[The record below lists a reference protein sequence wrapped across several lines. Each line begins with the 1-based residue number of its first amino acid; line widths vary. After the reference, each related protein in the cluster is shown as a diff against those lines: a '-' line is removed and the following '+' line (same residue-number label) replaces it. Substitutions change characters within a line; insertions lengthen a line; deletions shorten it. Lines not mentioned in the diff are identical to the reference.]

1 MRHLFRWL
9 MCLAFT
15 MLPTLANAFEIGEYI
30 YTVTDSVK
38 RTVSLKAKQPRNI
51 TGNVSIPAKVEY
63 DGVEYKVTALDEYA
77 FNYSEELISV
87 TIPNTVTYIGNNAF
101 YFCRKLTSVTI
112 PNSVVTIDSYA
123 FSICSSLK
131 SLTIPN
137 SVTTIGAW
145 AFESCK
151 QLTSVI
157 IPNSVTSL
165 GNHAFT
171 NCTGLTSVT
180 ISNTVT
186 ILNHTFVDCTG
197 LTSVTIPN
205 SVTSMNGTFRGCT
218 GLTSVVIP
226 NSVTSMDGTFE
237 GCTKLTSITI
247 PNSVTSIE
255 MAFKDCTGLTSVSIP
270 NSVTN
275 INNAFRGCTEL
286 TNVTIPN
293 SVTSMTYAF
302 CDCAKLTN
310 VTIPNSVTSIDG
322 TFYGCTSLTSI
333 EIPNNVTSIDRTF
346 YGCTSLTSVVIPK
359 SVTVIGSYTFY
370 DCSQLASIEIPDS
383 VSSIGQGAFHNCKNL
398 PELIIPD
405 RVATIGESAFSSTSC
420 TVYYGGNATGSP
432 WGAKRLIRGSVIDG
446 DFVYA
451 DKQKT
456 KLVAYLGSDSV
467 ITIPDN
473 VKTIAEKIFYNNTGL
488 TSVVIPESVT
498 SIEKQAFYGCTGLKS
513 IVIPDAVSTIGD
525 EAFYSVKRI
534 YYGGAATRS
543 PWGANFHVRGSVFCG
558 DFVYAD
564 EQKTK
569 LVFYNG
575 TDSVVTIP
583 DHVRIIG
590 ERAFIGNIGITSVSI
605 PDSVTTI
612 ETSAFYGCENLTSVN
627 MPSALTTIGDYAFET
642 CQNCRTFSDIILPNS
657 VTSIGRSAFSRVE
670 RLYYAG
676 TATGSSWG
684 AEWHIRGN
692 VFDGDFVYADEQKT
706 ILAGYIG
713 SDSIVDIPNQV
724 KTIGIGAFLQNQK
737 LYSVNMSNSV
747 VSIEENAFRECPN
760 LTYVALSDSIT
771 SIGTYAFFNNKKL
784 ISVTIPESVTT
795 IETCAFDNCKGLSS
809 VIVPNSLA
817 SIGSSAFRNIDTIY
831 FAGNSPGSPWGA
843 KKWVR
848 GSVFDGDFV
857 YSDEQKEN
865 LVFYRGNDSVVII
878 SDQVK
883 VIGEYAFYIKTKL
896 SNVIFPDSLI
906 SIKNYA
912 FDGCVLLSS
921 VSVPNDVN
929 TIGTY
934 AFRGTDTLYYG
945 GSATG
950 SPWGARRHIKGV
962 VYDGDF
968 VYADEQKTILNAYL
982 GNDSVVTI
990 PDQVKVIDEYAFYN
1004 KTKLR
1009 NVIFPDSLISIKN
1022 YAFDGC
1028 DHLSLVIVPN
1038 TVNTIGT
1045 YAFRGTNILCYGGNA
1060 VGASWGAKRY
1070 LKESFTDGA
1079 IVYAD
1084 EGRTNII
1091 AYVGTASVVAIPN
1104 SVTSIDA
1111 NTFNGFETVYY
1122 AGTATGSP
1130 WGAKRHKRCLVDGDF
1145 IYADE
1150 EKTKLV
1156 AYAGMD
1162 SVVVIPK
1169 QVKTIGDSA
1178 FYGNTKITAVT
1189 FSDSVTVIGVAT
1201 FKNCTSLSSLI
1212 VPNSVTKIGTEAF
1225 MGIDTV
1231 YYLMETDTILI
1242 IKDFY
1247 VIHNLQEFLTYRDIN
1262 NKGYHPNGRL
1272 DADIDLSPVC
1282 GVINGESISWE
1293 PIYLGNTTFDGGN
1306 HTVSNLY
1313 INQPDKSNMGL
1324 FYGGNYGI
1332 IKNLKVTNAYVK
1344 GKDYVAG
1351 IASGSVGPDFLNCHF
1366 EGIVIGMGYHTRG
1379 VGELRCH
1386 AYNCSNY
1393 GLIVSSQYSYG
1404 VAGGDILNCYNR
1416 GRIIGDIIANGLEY
1430 SNNNCYNAG
1439 AIIAGRDVYSIYS
1452 QNKKDDCTN
1461 LFNLKI
1467 EGISL
1472 NDEDNIQ
1479 QLDSSAF
1486 LSGAVTDSLN
1496 KYVAQNPKTYAGWIL
1511 KDSIPLLPWVQGED
1525 GFPRFEGVDLQ
1536 PTQGYIVRFT
1546 GKVNNI
1552 EVSLDGT
1559 INLPVCPVDGCTY
1572 VFSND
1577 FDGKNIVSDT
1587 TVAVSQIVDPNFL
1600 ERDDDGFY
1608 LIHNGAELAKF
1619 RDVVNE
1625 GAVAINGRLANDID
1639 LSQEC
1644 KDSVWTPIGIYYKNK
1659 EYNYLAFE
1667 GIFDGAGHT
1676 IKHLYDITDSPNEWE
1691 STHWGRGLFG
1701 YTRNATIQNV
1711 VVKNS
1716 RITGFVVAAIV
1727 ATAENTTIVNC
1738 GSEAELYGY
1747 SDYGVASMC
1756 ANGEGT
1762 NIIMNCYNI
1771 GKVKG
1776 EWQAY
1781 AIAAHAHG
1789 TYELKNCYSSAL
1801 IWWDGRSMPENGQK
1815 GEFGSFNFGTAMN
1828 TRCFADT
1835 VICNSPEEYPSVT
1848 KTSTD
1853 YIKSDAF
1860 LADMNAWVDSMN
1872 ATQSEIVF
1880 ARWVRDEVDGY
1891 PKLQPTH
1898 TSSSLPDVRRTT
1910 PDGISVYAVDGTIY
1924 IHSAHAG
1931 KATLYDLHGKAVAS
1945 VAYTEGLTMVD
1956 GLREGVYIVCGV
1968 KVIVRRGK

>member
-1 MRHLFRWL
+1 
-9 MCLAFT
+9 
-15 MLPTLANAFEIGEYI
+15 
-30 YTVTDSVK
+30 
-38 RTVSLKAKQPRNI
+38 
-51 TGNVSIPAKVEY
+51 
-63 DGVEYKVTALDEYA
+63 
-77 FNYSEELISV
+77 
-87 TIPNTVTYIGNNAF
+87 
-101 YFCRKLTSVTI
+101 
-112 PNSVVTIDSYA
+112 
-123 FSICSSLK
+123 
-131 SLTIPN
+131 
-137 SVTTIGAW
+137 
-145 AFESCK
+145 
-151 QLTSVI
+151 
-157 IPNSVTSL
+157 
-165 GNHAFT
+165 
-171 NCTGLTSVT
+171 
-180 ISNTVT
+180 
-186 ILNHTFVDCTG
+186 
-197 LTSVTIPN
+197 
-205 SVTSMNGTFRGCT
+205 
-218 GLTSVVIP
+218 
-226 NSVTSMDGTFE
+226 
-237 GCTKLTSITI
+237 
-247 PNSVTSIE
+247 
-255 MAFKDCTGLTSVSIP
+255 
-270 NSVTN
+270 
-275 INNAFRGCTEL
+275 
-286 TNVTIPN
+286 
-293 SVTSMTYAF
+293 
-302 CDCAKLTN
+302 
-310 VTIPNSVTSIDG
+310 
-322 TFYGCTSLTSI
+322 
-333 EIPNNVTSIDRTF
+333 
-346 YGCTSLTSVVIPK
+346 
-359 SVTVIGSYTFY
+359 
-370 DCSQLASIEIPDS
+370 
-383 VSSIGQGAFHNCKNL
+383 L

-420 TVYYGGNATGSP
+420 TVYYGGNAIGSP
-432 WGAKRLIRGSVIDG
+432 WGAKTLIRGSVIDG

-456 KLVAYLGSDSV
+456 KLVAYEGADSV

-513 IVIPDAVSTIGD
+513 IVIPDSVSTIGD

-534 YYGGAATRS
+534 YYGGAATGS
-543 PWGANFHVRGSVFCG
+543 PWGAHFYVRGSVFDG
-558 DFVYAD
+558 DFIYAD
-564 EQKTK
+564 KQKTK
-569 LVFYNG
+569 LVAYEG
-575 TDSVVTIP
+575 SDSVITIP
-583 DHVRIIG
+583 DNVK
-590 ERAFIGNIGITSVSI
+590 
-605 PDSVTTI
+605 TI
-612 ETSAFYGCENLTSVN
+612 AEKAFYYSTGLTSVVI
-627 MPSALTTIGDYAFET
+627 PE
-642 CQNCRTFSDIILPNS
+642 S
-657 VTSIGRSAFSRVE
+657 VTSIEKQAF
-670 RLYYAG
+670 YYCTGLKSIVIPDSISTIGYEAFYSVKRIYYG
-676 TATGSSWG
+676 GAATGSPWG
-684 AEWHIRGN
+684 AIWHIRGN

-713 SDSIVDIPNQV
+713 LDSIVDIPNQV
-724 KTIGIGAFLQNQK
+724 KTIGIGAFLQNQN

-747 VSIEENAFRECPN
+747 VSIEEEAFRECPK

-784 ISVTIPESVTT
+784 TSVTIPESVTT
-795 IETCAFDNCKGLSS
+795 IEECAFDACKGISS
-809 VIVPNSLA
+809 VIVPNPLA
-817 SIGSSAFRNIDTIY
+817 SIGSYAFRSIDTLY
-831 FAGNSPGSPWGA
+831 FAGSVTGSPWGA
-843 KKWVR
+843 KLWVR
-848 GSVFDGDFV
+848 GTVIDGDFV

-883 VIGEYAFYIKTKL
+883 VIDEYAFHNNKKL
-896 SNVIFPDSLI
+896 SNVIFPDSLT

-912 FDGCVLLSS
+912 FDNCVLLSS

-929 TIGTY
+929 AIGTY
-934 AFRGTDTLYYG
+934 AFRGADTLYYG
-945 GSATG
+945 GNATG

-968 VYADEQKTILNAYL
+968 VYSDKQKTILDAYLGNDSVVTIPDQVKVVDEYAFYNKTKLSNVIFPDSLTSIKDYAFDNCVLLSSVSVPNDVNAIGTYAFRGTDTLFYGGNATGSPWGARRHIKGVVYDGDFVYSDEQKTILDAYL

-1004 KTKLR
+1004 KTKLS
-1009 NVIFPDSLISIKN
+1009 NVIFPDSLTTIKN

-1045 YAFRGTNILCYGGNA
+1045 YAFRGTDILCYGGNA

-1070 LKESFTDGA
+1070 LKEIFIDGG

-1091 AYVGTASVVAIPN
+1091 AYVGTASVVVIPN

-1111 NTFNGFETVYY
+1111 NTFSGIETIYY

-1130 WGAKRHKRCLVDGDF
+1130 WGAKRHKRGLVDGDF

-1150 EKTKLV
+1150 GKTKLI

-1189 FSDSVTVIGVAT
+1189 FSDSVSVIGVAT

-1212 VPNSVTKIGTEAF
+1212 VPNSVTKIGTDAF
-1225 MGIDTV
+1225 SGIDTV
-1231 YYLMETDTILI
+1231 CYLMGTDTILI

-1247 VIHNLQEFLTYRDIN
+1247 IIHNLQEFLTYRDIN
-1262 NKGYHPNGRL
+1262 NKECHPNGRL

-1293 PIYLGNTTFDGGN
+1293 PIYLGNATFDGGN

-1536 PTQGYIVRFT
+1536 PTQGYAVRFT
-1546 GKVNNI
+1546 GEVNDI
-1552 EVSLDGT
+1552 EVSRDGT
-1559 INLPVCPVDGCTY
+1559 IALPVSPDEYTY
-1572 VFSND
+1572 IFAND

-1587 TVAVSQIVDPNFL
+1587 TVTVAKILNPNFL
-1600 ERDDDGFY
+1600 ERDKDEYY
-1608 LIHNGAELAKF
+1608 LIHNGHELALF
-1619 RDVVNE
+1619 RDVVND
-1625 GAVAINGRLANDID
+1625 GATTINGRLANDID
-1639 LSQEC
+1639 LSEEC
-1644 KDSVWTPIGIYYKNK
+1644 KDSVWIPIGVNKNGK
-1659 EYNYLAFE
+1659 DYIAFE
-1667 GIFDGAGHT
+1667 GVFDGAGHS
-1676 IKHLYDITDSPNEWE
+1676 IEHLYNITDSPYQGE
-1691 STHWGRGLFG
+1691 STHWYRGLFG
-1701 YTRNATIQNV
+1701 NTKNATIQNV

-1716 RITGFVVAAIV
+1716 RITGFCVSAIV
-1727 ATAENTTIVNC
+1727 ASAENTTIVNC

-1747 SDYGVASMC
+1747 SDHGAASMC
-1756 ANGEGT
+1756 A
-1762 NIIMNCYNI
+1762 IMERNTKVINCYNL
-1771 GKVKG
+1771 GVVG
-1776 EWQAY
+1776 SEFQAA
-1781 AIAAHAHG
+1781 AIACHAYG
-1789 TYELKNCYSSAL
+1789 NPELVNCYSSAIITL
-1801 IWWDGRSMPENGQK
+1801 NYRSGNEETGPFCQVERCV
-1815 GEFGSFNFGTAMN
+1815 
-1828 TRCFADT
+1828 RCFTDS
-1835 VICNSPEEYPSVT
+1835 VICNYDNEREGVT

-1872 ATQSEIVF
+1872 AAQSEIVF

-1891 PKLQPTH
+1891 PKLQPAD
-1898 TSSSLPDVRRTT
+1898 SSSVSTKEQPTT
-1910 PDGISVYAVDGTIY
+1910 PEGISVYAVERTIY

-1931 KATLYDLHGKAVAS
+1931 KATLYDIHGKAVAS
-1945 VAYTEGLTMVD
+1945 VAYAEGITSVD
-1956 GLREGVYIVCGV
+1956 GLQKGVYILCGA
-1968 KVIVRRGK
+1968 KVIVR